1 VGGSTAPESRQGG
14 AAEVVQLPVQPA
26 DAAEVRRAERLSRV
40 RGLLLGLALGDA
52 LTRPDQTASGLLL
65 GTPTTQLACFTT
77 EGTIRALVRA
87 DHRGTGP
94 APGVL
99 FFAYRRWACGQGIPI
114 PRPVQ
119 RSGWLHRVPAL
130 AERRGDA
137 PAVVAALQAARDPAP
152 AAAPATSRGHH
163 ALSPRLPLAAV
174 AAPADWTREVVLG
187 THGDP
192 DAVRAAVAGVELAR
206 AVLRTGSVLDALRA
220 AQEPVL
226 EEVRAGGAPAA
237 LAPDHSAVSALRG
250 GVALAVGCPG
260 PAAIAQTLSAARELP
275 VPGAVG
281 PVAGA
286 LLGAA
291 HGAEALPVELVAR
304 LELGWAVDTLARD
317 LVAQIE
323 DRPGGSEYQ
332 QPADRH
338 WYPRYPGG

>member
-1 VGGSTAPESRQGG
+1 
-14 AAEVVQLPVQPA
+14 VQPA
-26 DAAEVRRAERLSRV
+26 DRTEVRRAERLSRV

-52 LTRPDQTASGLLL
+52 LTRPEQPGSGPLL
-65 GTPTTQLACFTT
+65 GTTTTQLACFTA
-77 EGTIRALVRA
+77 EGLIRAMVRA
-87 DHRGTGP
+87 DHRRLGP
-94 APGVL
+94 APEAL
-99 FFAYRRWACGQGIPI
+99 FLAYRRWACGQGIPL
-114 PRPVQ
+114 PRPAQ
-119 RSGWLHRVPAL
+119 PSGWLHRVPAL

-137 PAVVAALQAARDPAP
+137 PAVVAALQAAHDPAP
-152 AAAPATSRGHH
+152 GPAPVTSHGHH

-174 AAPADWTREVVLG
+174 AAPADWIREVVLA
-187 THGDP
+187 THGNP

-206 AVLRTGSVLDALRA
+206 AVLGSGSVHEALRA
-220 AQEPVL
+220 TPEPL
-226 EEVRAGGAPAA
+226 LDEVRAGYEAGCPAA
-237 LAPDHSAVSALRG
+237 SRAVLAPDHSAVSALRG
-250 GVALAVGCPG
+250 GAALAAVCPG
-260 PAAIAQTLSAARELP
+260 PDAIAQTLASARELP

-317 LVAQIE
+317 LVAQVE

-338 WYPRYPGG
+338 WWPRYPGG

>member
-1 VGGSTAPESRQGG
+1 M
-14 AAEVVQLPVQPA
+14 QLPVQPA

-52 LTRPDQTASGLLL
+52 LTRPDQPAPGILL

-77 EGTIRALVRA
+77 EGTIRAMVRA
-87 DHRGTGP
+87 DHRGIGP
-94 APGVL
+94 APNVL

-114 PRPVQ
+114 PWPVQ

-137 PAVVAALQAARDPAP
+137 PAVVAALQAAREPTPAP
-152 AAAPATSRGHH
+152 APATSRGHH

-220 AQEPVL
+220 AQEPLL
-226 EEVRAGGAPAA
+226 EEVRAGGSAPAA

-250 GVALAVGCPG
+250 GVALAAGCGG
-260 PAAIAQTLSAARELP
+260 PATITQTLSAARELP

-291 HGAEALPVELVAR
+291 HGAEALPVELIAR

-332 QPADRH
+332 QPADQY
-338 WYPRYPGG
+338 WWPRYPGG